1 MKIEWRKVTGSQEE
15 KPEVIDKESS
25 SKYVYLRQNIE
36 RITQTDEN
44 GVSVDLWQY
53 DEAIVTQE
61 EYAPY
66 DTLATELIQERVSA
80 IETAQ
85 EKKNAE
91 LQAMIEETQANTEY
105 IAMMTGTDLEG

>member
-1 MKIEWRKVTGSQEE
+1 M
-15 KPEVIDKESS
+15 
-25 SKYVYLRQNIE
+25 YLRQNIE
-36 RITQTDEN
+36 RITRTDEN
-44 GVSVDLWQY
+44 GVSVELWQY

-61 EYAPY
+61 EYAQY

-80 IETAQ
+80 IEAAQ

-91 LQAMIEETQANTEY
+91 MQAVIEEMKANTEY